1 MVNNHPKYVAMTD
14 SRQFLIQNII
24 VMIPSAEYSI
34 FPINFMVQKASSTS
48 SLKINFNQNN
58 LFRKSKY

>member
-24 VMIPSAEYSI
+24 VMIPSAEYLI
-34 FPINFMVQKASSTS
+34 FPINFMVQKNQFYQQ
-48 SLKINFNQNN
+48 LKNKF
-58 LFRKSKY
+58 

>member
-14 SRQFLIQNII
+14 SRQFLNQNII
-24 VMIPSAEYSI
+24 VMIPSAEYLI
-34 FPINFMVQKASSTS
+34 FTINFMVQKNQFYRQ
-48 SLKINFNQNN
+48 LINK